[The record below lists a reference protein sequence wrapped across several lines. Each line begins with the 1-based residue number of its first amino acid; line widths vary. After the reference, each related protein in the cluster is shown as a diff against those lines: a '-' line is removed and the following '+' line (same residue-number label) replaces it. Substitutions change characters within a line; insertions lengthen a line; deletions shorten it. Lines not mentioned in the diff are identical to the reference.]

1 MSDTALPTEQ
11 RIEIDLT
18 GRELGGYRLL
28 RRLGRGAMAEVYL
41 AEQTSLRRQIALKVL
56 KRDLAT
62 DENYV
67 KRFHMEAQAAA
78 ALVHANIVQ
87 IHEVGCVD
95 GIHFI
100 AQEYVAGQ
108 NLRELMQRRGSPDL
122 KLALSIIRQVA
133 AALSKAADQGIVH
146 RDIKPEN
153 IMLTKA
159 GEVKVAD
166 FGLARIT
173 TNGDALN
180 LTQVGVTMGTPLY
193 MSPEQ
198 VEGRS
203 LDPRSDIYALGVTCY
218 HLLSGQPPFRGDTAL
233 AVALQHLRTQPE
245 RLENARADLPS
256 GLCRIVHRM
265 LAKEPAQ
272 RYEHPR
278 DLIRELRALQVE
290 QGFDQTVED
299 DDFSLDTVSTLG
311 ATSFAASSTMA
322 TQELASLMKT
332 QALLRPDRRWVR
344 YLIAGTLAAFLIGVA
359 LAFATREPALL
370 AGSNDRSTGPKP
382 QPTAEAQY
390 ESAMLSANSATA
402 WKAVYENFPA
412 DNKYGPLAK
421 KQLASLY
428 LQRGENDQAL
438 PLFEQLSKMSG
449 EAAYQSFG
457 LAGLC
462 VIHAIEGDDIALNSR
477 LLELNT
483 LTSPAKMSA
492 AQRANILDPHMM
504 RLIQVIMTQKKQ
516 QFEESTRRAT
526 EQLLDSLNLGADTK
540 SPD

>member
-1 MSDTALPTEQ
+1 MSHAPSTEQ
-11 RIEIDLT
+11 RTEIDLT

-62 DENYV
+62 DHNYV

-78 ALVHANIVQ
+78 SLVHANIVQ

-108 NLRELMQRRGSPDL
+108 NLCEYLTRRGSPDL
-122 KLALSIIRQVA
+122 KLAISIMRQVA
-133 AALSKAADQGIVH
+133 AALAKAADHGIVH

-166 FGLARIT
+166 FGLARVT

-198 VEGRS
+198 VEGRP

-245 RLENARADLPS
+245 RLENSRSDLPT

-265 LAKEPAQ
+265 LAKDPAQ
-272 RYEHPR
+272 RYEHAR
-278 DLIRELRALQVE
+278 ELIRELRALQQE
-290 QGFDQTVED
+290 QGFDQAAGDED
-299 DDFSLDTVSTLG
+299 LSLNTETAGQAPKS
-311 ATSFAASSTMA
+311 ASAAMM
-322 TQELASLMKT
+322 TQELAALMKT
-332 QALLRPDRRWVR
+332 QTLLQTDRRWIG
-344 YLIAGTLAAFLIGVA
+344 YLLAGTIAAFLLGVG
-359 LAFATREPALL
+359 LAFAMREPALL
-370 AGSNDRSTGPKP
+370 AGSNGASIGQPR

-390 ESAMLSANSATA
+390 ESAMLAANSAAA
-402 WKAVYENFPA
+402 WKAVFEFFPN
-412 DNKYGPLAK
+412 DTKYGSLAK

-438 PLFEQLSKMSG
+438 PLFEELSKMTG
-449 EAAYQSFG
+449 EAAYQAFG

-462 VIHAIEGDDIALNSR
+462 VINAIEGDDIALNAR

-483 LTSPAKMSA
+483 LTSPGKMSS

-504 RLIQVIMTQKKQ
+504 RLIQVIMTEKKQ

-526 EQLLDSLNLGADTK
+526 DQLLDSLNLGVDGK
-540 SPD
+540 SAN